1 MQVVFNSPSLHLTPV
16 PDREAGESP
25 SDLLLTQSRVPS
37 CHLGRGQ
44 QSPSTLTS
52 TITVRVDTTANT
64 SRIPSPSPNSI
75 SRRRR
80 DQEMEIQPRREH
92 PTRTEQE
99 EDTES
104 KLMELHKQVQKLLQ
118 GNWLYTLVSFQVEQL
133 GLMLRKQKQAEGPAL
148 KVQVSLKWRLN
159 MLVVSIYSQYI

>member
-37 CHLGRGQ
+37 CTGRGH

-52 TITVRVDTTANT
+52 TITVRVATTANT

-80 DQEMEIQPRREH
+80 DQEMEIQPRMEH
-92 PTRTEQE
+92 QPTRTEQE

-118 GNWLYTLVSFQVEQL
+118 RNWLYTLVSFQVEQL

-148 KVQVSLKWRLN
+148 KVQVSLKWRLR
-159 MLVVSIYSQYI
+159 MLLV

>member
-52 TITVRVDTTANT
+52 TITVRVATTADT

-80 DQEMEIQPRREH
+80 DQEMEIQSRREH
-92 PTRTEQE
+92 QPTRTEQE

-104 KLMELHKQVQKLLQ
+104 KLMELHKQVQKMLQ
-118 GNWLYTLVSFQVEQL
+118 RNWLYTLVSFQVEQL
-133 GLMLRKQKQAEGPAL
+133 GLMLKKQKQAEGPAL
-148 KVQVSLKWRLN
+148 KVQVSLKWRFN
-159 MLVVSIYSQYI
+159 MLLV